1 MYENM
6 TYDFLLQTMLQE
18 TANDV
23 QKIPGT
29 LVYNALSALAFELE
43 KLYIQADYIIGQGYA
58 DTADLRK
65 FGKDC
70 GKPRYLPQRSN
81 AQYL

>member
-43 KLYIQADYIIGQGYA
+43 KLYIQAVR
-58 DTADLRK
+58 L
-65 FGKDC
+65 C
-70 GKPRYLPQRSN
+70 QRN
-81 AQYL
+81 NF